1 MLSST
6 FFSIGV
12 LMKLTNNTGLS
23 LPIAVWLATDDYD
36 SVPLPEYISATT
48 LLKPIRVIVLS
59 RRMGQANVEKSGDV
73 SALIA
78 SRFGSAMHGG
88 IESAWK
94 GNVVKALMDL
104 GYPRKVAEAIR
115 VNPTI
120 EEPGTIPVYLELRV
134 QKEIAGFILGGK
146 FDMVADGRLYDF
158 KTTSTF
164 TYVNNTNEE
173 YYRLQGSIYRWLNPE
188 KVKDDHIYIQ
198 YIFTDWSAISARG
211 NPGYPGA
218 RILEFP
224 VQLLSLADTENYI
237 RRKLGKVNALAS
249 TPESQLPE
257 CTDEELWRSAPK
269 FKYYSDPTKIG
280 GKASKV
286 FDDQAEANRWRA
298 MKGKGV
304 IKVFG
309 GEVKACKYC
318 PVFSS
323 CTQKD
328 KYLADGSLKLN

>member
-1 MLSST
+1 
-6 FFSIGV
+6 
-12 LMKLTNNTGLS
+12 MKLTNNTGLS

-59 RRMGQANVEKSGDV
+59 RRMGQAGVEKAGDV
-73 SALIA
+73 SALMA
-78 SRFGSAMHGG
+78 SRFGSAVHGG
-88 IESAWK
+88 IEAAWK
-94 GNVVKALMDL
+94 GKPEEALVAL
-104 GYPRKVAEAIR
+104 GFPRKVAESIR
-115 VNPTI
+115 VNPEV
-120 EEPGTIPVYLELRV
+120 EEPGTIPIYLELRV
-134 QKEIAGFILGGK
+134 QKAIAGFILGGK

-158 KTTSTF
+158 KTTGVY
-164 TYVNNTNEE
+164 TYINNTNEE
-173 YYRLQGSIYRWLNPE
+173 YYRIQGSIYRWLNPE
-188 KVKDDHIYIQ
+188 KIKDDHIYIQ
-198 YIFTDWSAISARG
+198 YIFTDWSAVSARSVS
-211 NPGYPGA
+211 GYPGA

-224 VQLLSLADTENYI
+224 VQLLSLSDTENYI
-237 RRKLGKVNALAS
+237 RRKLGKVAALAT

-269 FKYYSDPTKIG
+269 FKYYSDPSKTV

-286 FDDQAEANRWRA
+286 FDDATEANRWRA

-318 PVFSS
+318 PVFLS

>member
-1 MLSST
+1 
-6 FFSIGV
+6 
-12 LMKLTNNTGLS
+12 MKLTNNTGLS

-36 SVPLPEYISATT
+36 SVPLPEYISATS

-59 RRMGQANVEKSGDV
+59 RRMGQAGIEKAGDI

-78 SRFGSAMHGG
+78 SRFGTAMHDG
-88 IESAWK
+88 IEKSWK
-94 GNVVKALMDL
+94 GDIVKALMAL
-104 GYPRKVAEAIR
+104 GYPEQVARMVR
-115 VNPTI
+115 VNPKI
-120 EEPGTIPVYLELRV
+120 EEPNTIPVYLELRV
-134 QKEIAGFILGGK
+134 QKEVAGFIVGGK

-158 KTTSTF
+158 KTTSTY
-164 TYVNNTNEE
+164 TYINNTNEE
-173 YYRLQGSIYRWLNPE
+173 HYRLQGSIYRWLNPE
-188 KVKDDHIYIQ
+188 KVKDDHIHIQ

-211 NPGYPGA
+211 VPGYPRA

-224 VQLLSLADTENYI
+224 VQLLSHADTENYI
-237 RRKLGKVNALAS
+237 RRKLGKVAALAN

-269 FKYYSDPTKIG
+269 YKYYSDPTKIS

-286 FDDQAEANRWRA
+286 FDDLAEANRWRA
-298 MKGKGV
+298 MKGKGL
-304 IKVFG
+304 IKTFG

-318 PVFSS
+318 SVFLT

-328 KYLADGSLKLN
+328 RYLADGSLKLD